1 MREAVWA
8 AGMAIGALAMFVA
21 RGSAGAARSPVFVWF
36 VAGQAVFLGCGSGL
50 FIQLYGRLLRVVKRP
65 VLQEPLAAMTEHRR
79 LLVAL
84 HVVVFGALIVFT
96 AAALV
101 NPGAQAALQGAV
113 KKQAATPNNPLALAA
128 AAYRSKSVPV
138 AAVTTLA
145 VNFLFGAVLVVTV
158 PSLVLPGIGVL
169 IVTGRACI
177 LGLAL
182 APTSQ
187 KLLHAM
193 AWHTGTVLVEM
204 EAYILAAFYG
214 LMVPV
219 YLLSASKGE
228 RAGERYRK
236 AAVLNAKGAL
246 LVLIVLAVA
255 ALYES
260 VEVIA
265 QMP

>member
-145 VNFLFGAVLVVTV
+145 VNFLFGAVLVVT
-158 PSLVLPGIGVL
+158 SLVLPGIGVL

-255 ALYES
+255 AL
-260 VEVIA
+260 A